1 MNDNPKL
8 ITDMEYLEERDNVI
22 IFGSRELNRYVKLRC
37 RSLNSVQQLLAL
49 FDGEHS
55 VNQIEDYCKQ
65 NSININMSTFIN
77 ELRKN
82 GFFLNEETEKRM
94 NNEIDIVSIKLFEK
108 KFSNYI
114 VSDRSV
120 IISKWIITL
129 CNICLLSIFFY
140 SAFHWEAVTKI
151 FNLNILTYKSSYLSA
166 FLITFVLS
174 AVSLFL
180 HEFGHVLFG
189 IYNRLGIEKIGVYLY
204 LGFMPKWVI
213 KFRSLQIAPKRD
225 KLTVLFGGMYCN
237 LMITAVSIFL
247 CSISPSNEI
256 CKCLIVSNISII
268 INCLSPFKLTDGY
281 FIFSIWLGINNW
293 RLTMLKNIKK
303 LSTLKLSRDSI
314 VMNLYM
320 CINVVFYILKI
331 FLLYYWIAKS
341 LLEVTK
347 FSYIFIVIMG
357 AIHIFIIGYNI
368 RKSFI

>member
-1 MNDNPKL
+1 
-8 ITDMEYLEERDNVI
+8 
-22 IFGSRELNRYVKLRC
+22 
-37 RSLNSVQQLLAL
+37 
-49 FDGEHS
+49 
-55 VNQIEDYCKQ
+55 
-65 NSININMSTFIN
+65 MSTFIN

-225 KLTVLFGGMYCN
+225 KLT
-237 LMITAVSIFL
+237 
-247 CSISPSNEI
+247 
-256 CKCLIVSNISII
+256 
-268 INCLSPFKLTDGY
+268 
-281 FIFSIWLGINNW
+281 
-293 RLTMLKNIKK
+293 MLKNIKK